1 MNIVPYFVSFL
12 TSIFFHLINK
22 HTLQPTF
29 GEDITQ
35 LVRALPF
42 FHHSSK
48 ILGGHAFLLAIGTE
62 WNFLKH
68 VGRDINRSTWLYPN
82 RRGARPPFR
91 AVRSAETV
99 SIVARKVKLRCA
111 YRDCYVW
118 TDMDTVHPQFLS
130 VTGHGASAP
139 LPVKCLL
146 VVSHLRTFAFTPR
159 FLRADQFASLGAH
172 QTPRSPTSRRRSK
185 GQLYENRACVSFIDS
200 PL

>member
-35 LVRALPF
+35 LDRALPF
-42 FHHSSK
+42 FHYSSK
-48 ILGGHAFLLAIGTE
+48 ILGGHAFLPAIGTE

-82 RRGARPPFR
+82 RLGARPPL
-91 AVRSAETV
+91 RSAETV
-99 SIVARKVKLRCA
+99 SIVALKVILRCPL
-111 YRDCYVW
+111 RDCYVW
-118 TDMDTVHPQFLS
+118 TGMDTVHPQFLS
-130 VTGHGASAP
+130 DWSRRKCA
-139 LPVKCLL
+139 VKYLL
-146 VVSHLRTFAFTPR
+146 VVSHLRSFVFTPR
-159 FLRADQFASLGAH
+159 FRFVSFGLTNAH
-172 QTPRSPTSRRRSK
+172 QRSPWSPASRPRSK
-185 GQLYENRACVSFIDS
+185 KQLYENRACVSFIDS